1 MQFRLLG
8 PLQIVVDG
16 ETRSLSSPG
25 EKAVLALL
33 LLAAGRVLTRETLV
47 DALWGDD
54 PPANPANA
62 LQGRISRLRHALEG
76 IGVPG
81 TLVAAQGPGYLAAV
95 DRDQVDAH
103 RFAGLV
109 QQARASAGNP
119 RAASRLYPEALDL
132 WRGPALADFSTEP
145 WAAGEAARLEE
156 LRLAAIEERIDL
168 ALNGGR
174 HSDLVDELETLAT
187 ANPLRE
193 RLHAQLMLAL
203 YRSGRQADALAAFRR
218 LQRTLDDEL
227 GLDPSEELR
236 DLEQAIL
243 RQDPRLRAPARER
256 PATLTNLPVRVTS
269 FVGREGER
277 AQLSALLG

>member
-1 MQFRLLG
+1 M
-8 PLQIVVDG
+8 
-16 ETRSLSSPG
+16 
-25 EKAVLALL
+25 
-33 LLAAGRVLTRETLV
+33 
-47 DALWGDD
+47 
-54 PPANPANA
+54 
-62 LQGRISRLRHALEG
+62 
-76 IGVPG
+76 
-81 TLVAAQGPGYLAAV
+81 
-95 DRDQVDAH
+95 
-103 RFAGLV
+103 
-109 QQARASAGNP
+109 
-119 RAASRLYPEALDL
+119 
-132 WRGPALADFSTEP
+132 
-145 WAAGEAARLEE
+145 EE

-256 PATLTNLPVRVTS
+256 PR
-269 FVGREGER
+269 R
-277 AQLSALLG
+277 